1 MMALAAIGHFDPAS
15 WQTSHA
21 DPIVVLYTDIS
32 RAYFNAPVKSDKYV
46 VIPDEDMEDGDIGKY
61 GKPNSSLYG
70 TREAATNW
78 EKHYSEWMESQSFTR
93 GKATSCAFYSRPR
106 RLRSIVHGDDFVAI
120 GPMSEIMKFKRDI
133 EKKYETRSTLFG
145 PKEIKGCQQ
154 E

>member
-1 MMALAAIGHFDPAS
+1 MVAQEFKRGGDAPELYSPTPPLELFKCMMALAAIGHFDPAS

-46 VIPDEDMEDGDIGKY
+46 VIPDEDMEDGDIGKW
-61 GKPNSSLYG
+61 GKLNFSLYG

-93 GKATSCAFYSRPR
+93 GKAASCAFCAR
-106 RLRSIVHGDDFVAI
+106 RRWATLYGLGGVHG
-120 GPMSEIMKFKRDI
+120 KF
-133 EKKYETRSTLFG
+133 
-145 PKEIKGCQQ
+145 
-154 E
+154 